1 MNSTWIDRSEKTT
14 EQLRML
20 KEKRDMDRLDLLKS
34 MRFSFGA
41 LSQSLGGWMQWV
53 NSPEV
58 MSQFN
63 RDELQEMSDRII
75 DMVTGFIEYDLDV
88 TDRGMQKGLGKQR
101 DEDQSRFVI

>member
-1 MNSTWIDRSEKTT
+1 MNSTWIDRSDKTM
-14 EQLRML
+14 EQLRIL
-20 KEKRDMDRLDLLKS
+20 KDKRDMDRLDLLKS
-34 MRFSFGA
+34 MRFSFSA

-88 TDRGMQKGLGKQR
+88 TDRGMKKGLGKQR

>member
-1 MNSTWIDRSEKTT
+1 MNSTWIDRSEKTI
-14 EQLRML
+14 EQLRLL
-20 KEKRDMDRLDLLKS
+20 KDKRDMDRLDLLKS
-34 MRFSFGA
+34 MRFSFSA

>member
-1 MNSTWIDRSEKTT
+1 MNSTWIDRSEKTI
-14 EQLRML
+14 EQLRLL
-20 KEKRDMDRLDLLKS
+20 KKNRDMDRLDLLKS
-34 MRFSFGA
+34 MRFSFSA

-63 RDELQEMSDRII
+63 RDELQEMSDKII